1 MIKIFHTGDLHIGM
15 RFKGY
20 PEPIKS
26 SLQQARLDVLT
37 NMVQMANE
45 ENCNLFVIAGDLFDR
60 ITGID
65 KKTIT
70 QVPAILERFQGDCV
84 LIMPGN
90 HDYDNG
96 MVELWHSFN
105 KAASDKLL
113 YINEERPYSLED
125 YGVNAIVYPAP
136 CNAKHS
142 STNNIGWIKEET
154 MDEDQVRIGV
164 GHGAI
169 NGLSPDLDL
178 TYYNMTLDEL
188 HNTPVDLW
196 LLGHTH
202 ITYPFQ
208 DSVTNEKVFNPGT
221 PEPDGLDCRHLGNA
235 WIISI
240 DNDKKLNANRVTTG
254 TYRFIDKEYEIQD
267 REDLENILESF
278 LKDSPEKTIA
288 RIQLKG
294 KVDEDVFKYRQE
306 IYNSIEQSIA
316 YLIVD
321 DSELGIK
328 ITTEKIHKEFSD
340 GSFPKQLLLALEDD
354 ENTLQLAYELIME
367 VKE

>member
-1 MIKIFHTGDLHIGM
+1 MIKIFHTADLHIGM
-15 RFKGY
+15 RFNGY
-20 PEPIKS
+20 PEPIKT
-26 SLQQARLDVLT
+26 SLQEARLNVLS
-37 NMVQMANE
+37 NMVVLANE
-45 ENCNLFVIAGDLFDR
+45 EKCNLFVIAGDLFDR

-65 KKTIT
+65 KKTIIEIT
-70 QVPAILERFQGDCV
+70 KALEFFQGDCILV
-84 LIMPGN
+84 MPGN
-90 HDYDNG
+90 HDYDND
-96 MVELWHSFN
+96 MIDLWNNFN
-105 KAASDKLL
+105 KVICDKVL
-113 YINEERPYSLED
+113 YINEKRPYSLND
-125 YGVNAIVYPAP
+125 YGLNAIVYPAP
-136 CNAKHS
+136 CHAKHS
-142 STNNIGWIKEET
+142 STNNIGWIKEHT
-154 MDEDQVRIGV
+154 MDQNQVHIGI

-169 NGLSPDLDL
+169 NGLSPDLDFN
-178 TYYNMTLDEL
+178 YYNMTLDEL
-188 HNTPVDLW
+188 HNIPVDLW

-202 ITYPFQ
+202 VTYPFHS
-208 DSVTNEKVFNPGT
+208 SVTKEKVFNPGT

-240 DNDKKLNANRVTTG
+240 DNDKKLIANRVTTG

-267 REDLENILESF
+267 REDLEAILESF

-288 RIQLKG
+288 RIGLKG

-321 DSELGIK
+321 DCELGIK

-340 GSFPKQLLLALEDD
+340 GSFPKRLLLALEDD
-354 ENTLQLAYELIME
+354 ESTLQLAYELIME